1 MRVPEVLAPA
11 GNWDCARAAVENGA
25 DAIFF
30 GLNRFNARMRADNFT
45 EADLP
50 ELMAY
55 LHRRG
60 VKGYLTFNTLVF
72 ADEVAEAEDFLRSA
86 IAAGVDAAIV
96 QDVGVCRLIR
106 RISPDFPIHASTQM
120 SVTSDAGVE
129 FAKELGASVVVVAR
143 ECSIAEIEKMQEALK
158 GRETSVPLE
167 VFVHGALCV
176 AYSGQCLTS
185 EALGGR
191 SANRGECAQACRLP
205 YELVSDGE
213 LQDLGDRKYLLS
225 PQDLAGVDVIPGL
238 IKAGVASLKIEG
250 RLKRP
255 EYVASITRVYRQAVD
270 RAVAA
275 LGEQKSADTT
285 TPEERYEL
293 EMAFSRGLYTGW
305 LSGIDNQQL
314 VHARFAKKR
323 GFFLGEV
330 REVRG
335 QRVAVQGLAHVQPQ
349 DGVVFDLGRSEEGET
364 GARVQAVEQK
374 GGVTWLSFQGQH
386 LDWSLVEP
394 GAKVWKTSDPSLDK
408 RLRQSFETEQPNHRR
423 PIRWTVFGHAG
434 GPLSLEGRDERG
446 NVVRE
451 SSALPLEVAQK
462 QPLDQE
468 RLEKQLGRLGDSP
481 FTQSSVDN
489 QLEPGLILP
498 VSELNRLRRAVV
510 DRLLEV
516 RAQPPRWEVRDEEV
530 TPTLSFAR
538 EPQGSVTPELVLVV
552 RDLGQLHAALP
563 LVHRD
568 IYAEFEDPKRFRDAM
583 AAVRAYREQT
593 GREVRLWVMP
603 PRMYKMGEDYVM
615 RICRSAEPDGFLAR
629 NHEHL
634 RALPGDYRVRGDFS
648 LNVSNALTADYLRER
663 FHLESLTASYDLNVG
678 QLTAL
683 LESAPPEWF
692 EVTIHQHM
700 PLFHMEHC
708 VFCTFLS
715 SGKDYRDCG
724 RPCEKKRVHLRD
736 RTGAEHLLRADAG
749 CRNTLYN
756 ARTQTGAEFVPHL
769 LKLGVRRFR
778 VEFID
783 ESPSVIRDTVQ
794 RYERLLSGEIDGE
807 TLWRELNLVSQLGVT
822 RGTLRTSGVR
832 VG

>member
-60 VKGYLTFNTLVF
+60 VKGYLTFNTLIF
-72 ADEVAEAEDFLRSA
+72 ADELEEAEDFLRSA

-96 QDVGVCRLIR
+96 QDVGICRLIR
-106 RISPDFPIHASTQM
+106 RVSPDFPIHASTQM
-120 SVTSDAGVE
+120 SVSSDAGVE
-129 FAKELGASVVVVAR
+129 FARELGASVVVVAR
-143 ECSIAEIEKMQEALK
+143 ECSIAEIEKMQATLK
-158 GRETSVPLE
+158 DRQMQVPLE

-205 YELVSDGE
+205 YELVADGE
-213 LQDLGDRKYLLS
+213 LLDLGDRKYLLS
-225 PQDLAGVDVIPGL
+225 PQDLAGVEMIPEL

-255 EYVASITRVYRQAVD
+255 EYVASITRVYRQTVD
-270 RAVAA
+270 RAVEAFQA
-275 LGEQKSADTT
+275 QRTAEATAD
-285 TPEERYEL
+285 ERYEL

-305 LSGIDNQQL
+305 LGGIDNQRL
-314 VHARFAKKR
+314 VHGRFAKKR

-330 REVRG
+330 TEVRA
-335 QRVAVQGLAHVQPQ
+335 QRVAVKGVSRVQTQ
-349 DGVVFDLGRSEEGET
+349 DGVVFDLGRPEAGET

-374 GGVTWLSFQGQH
+374 GGVTWLTFHGMD
-386 LDWSLVEP
+386 LDWQLVQP
-394 GAKVWKTSDPSLDK
+394 GAKVWKTSDPALDK
-408 RLRQSFETEQPNHRR
+408 RLRQSFQTEQPNYRR
-423 PIRWTVFGHAG
+423 PLRWSVFGHEG
-434 GPLSLEGRDERG
+434 GPLVLEGRDERG
-446 NVVRE
+446 HVVRE
-451 SSALPLEVAQK
+451 SSALPLEMAQK
-462 QPLDQE
+462 QPLDQA

-481 FTQSSVDN
+481 FTQAEVDN
-489 QLEPGLILP
+489 QLDPGLILP

-510 DRLLEV
+510 ERLLEL
-516 RAQPPRWEVRDEEV
+516 RAQAPRWQIQPEPVMPQVRYQHQ
-530 TPTLSFAR
+530 
-538 EPQGSVTPELVLVV
+538 PQDAVTPELVLVV
-552 RDLGQLHAALP
+552 RDLDQLHAALP
-563 LVHRD
+563 LAHRD

-583 AAVRAYREQT
+583 AAVREHRAQT
-593 GREVRLWVMP
+593 GRDVQLWVMP
-603 PRMYKMGEDYVM
+603 PRMFKMGEDYVL
-615 RICRSAEPDGFLAR
+615 RISRSAQPDGYLAR

-634 RALPGDYRVRGDFS
+634 RALTGERLRGDFS
-648 LNVSNALTADYLRER
+648 LNVSNPLTADYLRER
-663 FHLESLTASYDLNVG
+663 YGLETLTASYDLNVG

-683 LESAPPEWF
+683 LERTPPEWF

-724 RPCEKKRVHLRD
+724 RPCEKQRVHLRD

-749 CRNTLYN
+749 CRNTLFN

-769 LKLGVRRFR
+769 LDLGVRRFR

-783 ESPSVIRDTVQ
+783 EGPQVIRETVH
-794 RYERLLSGEIDGE
+794 RYERLLRGEIDGE

-822 RGTLRTSGVR
+822 RGTLGSTGVR
-832 VG
+832 VQ